1 MIMMRRRPWLIV
13 LMGSALCFGIGLL
26 LSPYILAA

>member
-13 LMGSALCFGIGLL
+13 VLGSLLCFGIGLL
-26 LSPYILAA
+26 LSPYIFAA